1 MNRLEDRVFRPVW
14 LVLDNE
20 REVKF
25 VEAMRAALQQY
36 APIQM
41 FRNLIQQAAVM
52 PIEDY
57 YTAVL
62 HALIKIIIA
71 HVFCDC
77 YSNMHQ
83 RMQDKRIGEDTCI
96 SFCTKP

>member
-1 MNRLEDRVFRPVW
+1 MNQLEDHVFRPVW

-20 REVKF
+20 REVNF
-25 VEAMRAALQQY
+25 VEAMRTDLQQY

-41 FRNLIQQAAVM
+41 FRNPIQRAPVM

-71 HVFCDC
+71 HMFCDC

-83 RMQDKRIGEDTCI
+83 RLDDKRMGEDI